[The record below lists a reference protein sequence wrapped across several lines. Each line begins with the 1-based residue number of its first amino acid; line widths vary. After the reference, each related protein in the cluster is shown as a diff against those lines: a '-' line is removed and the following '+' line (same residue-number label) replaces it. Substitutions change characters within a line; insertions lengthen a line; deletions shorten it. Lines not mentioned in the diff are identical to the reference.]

1 MNDVAA
7 ADGAYAAHSRDA
19 RGRLRH
25 YTVARR
31 LPDVGCGDGET
42 PLLVAAGRR
51 VNTLCSS
58 SGVLRGAAERVAA
71 GARVREA
78 PVFVRCICVPPF
90 AGTKCGAV
98 CCHGVLMYLDEPVG
112 AVARL
117 AVLVT
122 PARRPYPSAL
132 PFRAQQT
139 PACPVAPPGSRA
151 ASMPGAMFTRPRPA
165 CHGRLRHADPL
176 PCPMRRHPATDRVRK
191 RNAMSADLSATTSA
205 RRAAMVERLE
215 TEGVLTGSRLREA
228 LLSVPREALLPH
240 AYVRVSDPGVEPIE
254 WRLLD
259 GAHPDDREEWLGL
272 IHSGESVLLQRDGE
286 RLDTLTRGP
295 VTGGNMTSMSTYGQ
309 ATVEALQTL
318 QLGPGQRYLEFGP
331 GPGVSLA
338 LAAAV
343 TGPRLAVGI
352 ERDGHMA
359 AFAQHSLDRLG
370 LGATVVEGD
379 ALDGHRAGGAF
390 DRIHSGIGVPCVP
403 PAWVELLATD
413 GRLLTTLT
421 TRTPSWPGQLLVTRT
436 GAGGVEAVL
445 RGRPRGYRP
454 MLGYRWLNVV
464 PMRPRI
470 KAEPGV
476 PRPTRLAPPP
486 DDAYGFWLAAAYLA
500 PGLVRDFQA
509 ETMTIAAPD
518 EDSWAVAG
526 PGEDTVRVHGTR
538 DVWAELED
546 VHARW
551 VLAGRPDTYRVTVPE
566 GGGAQHVASG
576 PGSRALA
583 WVLPPLA
590 PVPHQT
596 TTPCLPEHRTEKAL

>member
-1 MNDVAA
+1 
-7 ADGAYAAHSRDA
+7 
-19 RGRLRH
+19 
-25 YTVARR
+25 
-31 LPDVGCGDGET
+31 
-42 PLLVAAGRR
+42 
-51 VNTLCSS
+51 
-58 SGVLRGAAERVAA
+58 
-71 GARVREA
+71 
-78 PVFVRCICVPPF
+78 
-90 AGTKCGAV
+90 
-98 CCHGVLMYLDEPVG
+98 
-112 AVARL
+112 
-117 AVLVT
+117 
-122 PARRPYPSAL
+122 
-132 PFRAQQT
+132 
-139 PACPVAPPGSRA
+139 
-151 ASMPGAMFTRPRPA
+151 
-165 CHGRLRHADPL
+165 
-176 PCPMRRHPATDRVRK
+176 
-191 RNAMSADLSATTSA
+191 MSADPSTTTGA

-215 TEGVLTGSRLREA
+215 ADGVLTDVRLREA
-228 LLSVPREALLPH
+228 LLSVPREVLLPH

-259 GAHPDDREEWLGL
+259 GAHPDDRAEWLDL

-286 RLDTLTRGP
+286 PLEALVRGP

-318 QLGPGQRYLEFGP
+318 QLGAGQRYLELGP

-343 TGPRLAVGI
+343 TGPRLAVGV

-359 AFAQHSLDRLG
+359 AFARHNLDRIG
-370 LGATVVEGD
+370 LGATIVEGD
-379 ALDGHRAGGAF
+379 ARDGHPAGGAF

-403 PAWVELLATD
+403 TAWVEQLAPG

-421 TRTPSWPGQLLVTRT
+421 TRTPSWPGQLLATRT
-436 GAGGVEAVL
+436 GAGEIEAVL

-454 MLGYRWLNVV
+454 MLGYRWLNAVT
-464 PMRPRI
+464 MRPRI
-470 KAEPGV
+470 KDDPGV

-526 PGEDTVRVHGTR
+526 PGENTVRVHGPR

-551 VLAGRPDTYRVTVPE
+551 ALAGRPDRYRVTVPE
-566 GGGAQHVASG
+566 DGGPQHVTSG
-576 PGSRALA
+576 TDLRALK

-590 PVPHQT
+590 PVPHQPAA
-596 TTPCLPEHRTEKAL
+596 PCPTEHHTEKAL